1 MKKLVLVIATV
12 ILFSGCAIRLSEG
25 QSELGYFKT
34 IQRGMT
40 THNFIVISNQN
51 AQIIENQEKIL
62 ANQEKIIKLLE
73 KEKYPWE

>member
-1 MKKLVLVIATV
+1 MKKLVLAIATV

-51 AQIIENQEKIL
+51 EKILENQEKIL